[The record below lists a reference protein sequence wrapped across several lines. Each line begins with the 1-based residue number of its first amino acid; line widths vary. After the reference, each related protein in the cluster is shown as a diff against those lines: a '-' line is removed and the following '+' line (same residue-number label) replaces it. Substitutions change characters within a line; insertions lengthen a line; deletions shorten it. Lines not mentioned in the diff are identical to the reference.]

1 MTLKKLLAI
10 TGDPH
15 AELESGAIT
24 VNLHWSVTDDCDY
37 WHLSDY
43 AVSSR
48 SGMMLVMVP
57 RNLPVA
63 THADNGWKHHW
74 PK

>member
-1 MTLKKLLAI
+1 MTLQDAI
-10 TGDPH
+10 HRTGDSH
-15 AELESGAIT
+15 ARLESGAVT
-24 VNLHWSVTDDCDY
+24 VNLSHDESDY

-48 SGMMLVMVP
+48 AGMMLVMVP

-63 THADNGWKHHW
+63 GHAANGWQHHFQK
-74 PK
+74 P